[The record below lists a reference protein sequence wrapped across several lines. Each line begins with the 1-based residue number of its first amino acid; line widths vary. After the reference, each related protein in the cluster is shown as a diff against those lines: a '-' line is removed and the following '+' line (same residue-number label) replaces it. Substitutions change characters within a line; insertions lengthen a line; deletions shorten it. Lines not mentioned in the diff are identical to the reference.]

1 VGAEKAGVENAE
13 EENAEAI
20 TDGKPYM

>member
-1 VGAEKAGVENAE
+1 VGAEKAGVENAA